1 MQHLRYLLAS
11 FRYDW
16 NTIEM
21 AIKRVRNMEK
31 FYSLRFNNPH
41 IYLEMGEKI
50 TQNIKISFKTFCEH
64 KVP

>member
-1 MQHLRYLLAS
+1 
-11 FRYDW
+11 
-16 NTIEM
+16 M

-41 IYLEMGEKI
+41 VYLEMGEKI
-50 TQNIKISFKTFCEH
+50 TQSFKISFKAFCEH